1 MVKGAFV
8 GRRSRVLPLGLVLVA
23 LVSATLVATVE
34 SAGAATPTF
43 VQQRSAAPSSGAT
56 VTATY
61 QNSQAATDTNVVV
74 VGWDDAT
81 STVSSVTD
89 SAANV
94 YQVAAPLKRGTAIS
108 QVIYYAKNIKA
119 AAAGSNKVTVKF
131 NRSVPFPDVR
141 ILEYSGLDA
150 ASPLDVTVS
159 ASGTATAVSTATVT
173 THSASELLVGA
184 GTTSQRFTA
193 AGSGFTSRVVT
204 GHGNIAEDRT
214 VTATGSYRATG
225 TQNATGAWVMQLA
238 TFKAST
244 TTPPTTTTTTSTT
257 TTMPTTTT
265 TGSSDPRAVSGQW
278 AAPVASGGTVMQH
291 AALVPG
297 TSQVLFFEDGA
308 NAKLLD
314 TTTGAI
320 TPEPAGSNLF
330 CAGQTV
336 LADGRVLVLGGDT
349 AGNPQVGAVNTNIY
363 SPTTGSFS
371 AAAPMHSI
379 RWYPSG
385 TKLPDGRILATGGT
399 HSGVVQQ
406 TPEIYNPATNTW
418 TLMSASAN
426 LNIAYYP
433 YNFVLP
439 DGRVLEAGSFGA
451 AGIAVQALNVANQTW
466 TTVDSRLIPAGS
478 ATMYRPGKVL
488 RTGTPG
494 GPGAAANVASAATYT
509 LDMTSGTGTLQQVAS
524 MANPRAF
531 LNLTT
536 LPDGNVL
543 VTGGDRTRDL
553 TTAAGAVYAAEEW
566 SPGTGQWKTLASN
579 QVPRFYHSIAVTLP
593 DGRVLVGGGWGG
605 AGGDSD
611 RQRTYEIY
619 SPPYL
624 FNGARPTITSAPA
637 SANYGAG
644 FTVGTPDAAG
654 VSSVVLTA
662 PAALTHNFDENA
674 RYVPLNFTAGAGGL
688 QVTAPANANLAPPGP
703 YLLWIVNGKGVP
715 SVAKWITIN

>member
-1 MVKGAFV
+1 
-8 GRRSRVLPLGLVLVA
+8 
-23 LVSATLVATVE
+23 
-34 SAGAATPTF
+34 
-43 VQQRSAAPSSGAT
+43 
-56 VTATY
+56 
-61 QNSQAATDTNVVV
+61 
-74 VGWDDAT
+74 
-81 STVSSVTD
+81 
-89 SAANV
+89 
-94 YQVAAPLKRGTAIS
+94 
-108 QVIYYAKNIKA
+108 
-119 AAAGSNKVTVKF
+119 
-131 NRSVPFPDVR
+131 
-141 ILEYSGLDA
+141 
-150 ASPLDVTVS
+150 
-159 ASGTATAVSTATVT
+159 
-173 THSASELLVGA
+173 
-184 GTTSQRFTA
+184 
-193 AGSGFTSRVVT
+193 
-204 GHGNIAEDRT
+204 
-214 VTATGSYRATG
+214 
-225 TQNATGAWVMQLA
+225 
-238 TFKAST
+238 
-244 TTPPTTTTTTSTT
+244 
-257 TTMPTTTT
+257 MPTTTT

-291 AALVPG
+291 AVLVPG

-349 AGNPQVGAVNTNIY
+349 AGNPQVGTVNTNIY

-371 AAAPMHSI
+371 AAAPMHSL

-399 HSGVVQQ
+399 GNGGIQQ

-418 TLMSASAN
+418 TLMSTSAN

-451 AGIAVQALNVANQTW
+451 AGVAVQALNVTNQTW

-478 ATMYRPGKVL
+478 ATMYRPGKIL

-553 TTAAGAVYAAEEW
+553 TDRGRGRLRGRGMVTGDGPVEDAGVEPGPALLPLGRGHAAGR
-566 SPGTGQWKTLASN
+566 
-579 QVPRFYHSIAVTLP
+579 PRP
-593 DGRVLVGGGWGG
+593 DRRRLGRCRR
-605 AGGDSD
+605 
-611 RQRTYEIY
+611 RQR
-619 SPPYL
+619 SP
-624 FNGARPTITSAPA
+624 AH
-637 SANYGAG
+637 
-644 FTVGTPDAAG
+644 V
-654 VSSVVLTA
+654 
-662 PAALTHNFDENA
+662 
-674 RYVPLNFTAGAGGL
+674 
-688 QVTAPANANLAPPGP
+688 
-703 YLLWIVNGKGVP
+703 
-715 SVAKWITIN
+715 